1 MMRNISRVPKA
12 VASRPRLSSASRACH
27 GMSAASG
34 SSQAPATGSSM
45 TAASSA
51 LIVADWSGVIDFTK
65 LV

>member
-1 MMRNISRVPKA
+1 
-12 VASRPRLSSASRACH
+12 
-27 GMSAASG
+27 MSAASG